1 MLTESQ
7 IGRLS
12 NKRIARFFR
21 IATEGKSKDR
31 IMPAGFAL
39 DLLGIIAIHGD
50 RIAAALETADRVAD
64 L

>member
-21 IATEGKSKDR
+21 IAAEGKSKDR

-50 RIAAALETADRVAD
+50 RIAAAVDAADRITD
-64 L
+64 H